1 MSTLRP
7 TTISGG
13 ANQNMDG
20 TMRTSNSTQAD
31 SMMPAGD
38 MTMRP
43 SEPMANNNTAL
54 NDSSDYFTLK
64 GEKYHNQKCL
74 SDNTGEAQVFLVDK
88 DGSDYVLKVYYPN
101 FDVNKKLLQAIHNLD
116 FEMIVS
122 LIDYGKTYVEGKHRY
137 YELMEYLRGGSLA
150 NYHLNG
156 NMDKFRRIALQG
168 AAALAY
174 CHGNN
179 ILHKDVKPS
188 NFFFRDREHTELVLG
203 DFGISSL
210 LEQDGKSHRT
220 TQARTPIYAAP
231 EMYADVI
238 DGVVEIT
245 PAADFYSLGIT
256 LMALWLDG
264 NPMSSNERV
273 MMRQ

>member
-7 TTISGG
+7 TTVGDTS
-13 ANQNMDG
+13 QNLDG
-20 TMRTSNSTQAD
+20 TMRAPGGPTPAGN
-31 SMMPAGD
+31 MMPADGE
-38 MTMRP
+38 TTRRS
-43 SEPMANNNTAL
+43 SEPMANNAVL
-54 NDSSDYFTLK
+54 NDSDFFTLK

-74 SDNTGEAQVFLVDK
+74 SDNSGEAQVFLVDK

-101 FDVNKKLLQAIHNLD
+101 FDVNKKLLQTIHNLD
-116 FEMIVS
+116 FEMIVD

-156 NMDKFRRIALQG
+156 SMDKFRRIALQG

-174 CHGNN
+174 CHGNS

-188 NFFFRDREHTELVLG
+188 NFFFRDKEHTELVLG

-220 TQARTPIYAAP
+220 TQARRL
-231 EMYADVI
+231 
-238 DGVVEIT
+238 
-245 PAADFYSLGIT
+245 S
-256 LMALWLDG
+256 
-264 NPMSSNERV
+264 
-273 MMRQ
+273 MRHRRCMPT